1 MNRFLSFIML
11 LIVLAVC
18 VGFFRGWFSMTTN
31 KEPFS
36 EKRDVQLKIDPDKM
50 KQDANAVGDKTKALF
65 STENDDNKVSK

>member
-1 MNRFLSFIML
+1 
-11 LIVLAVC
+11 
-18 VGFFRGWFSMTTN
+18 MTTN